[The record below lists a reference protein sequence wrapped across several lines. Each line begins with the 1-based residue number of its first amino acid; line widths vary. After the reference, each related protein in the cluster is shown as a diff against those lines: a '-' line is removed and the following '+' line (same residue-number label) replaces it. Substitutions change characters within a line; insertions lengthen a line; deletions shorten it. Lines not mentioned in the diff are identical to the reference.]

1 VALYLVGAGLTK
13 SLQQTRSVPL
23 VMDFTRVLAESI
35 TNDVVLNTLVTILV
49 TIFPPKKSASHLPK
63 CARHP

>member
-23 VMDFTRVLAESI
+23 VMDFTRVLAEFI
-35 TNDVVLNTLVTILV
+35 TNDVVLNTLV

-63 CARHP
+63 FARHP